1 MLHCPVESKAE
12 LSITFFIRYVNLVN
26 FDILITFHFSS
37 LFVLFVVILTYS
49 TLYGCLGRMAVSS
62 TQQSFFSEVPVPIVP
77 FTNNRGIAYTCANL
91 AEVDTR
97 VAEMLAG
104 NVMSSMRAIVVVRLS
119 AECWHVM
126 PAFKPLNTDQRLR
139 GQTNRDLYDLLR
151 EVYPDLRIELR
162 FVKICGD
169 RFMIE
174 DVQDYEKFIQ
184 DPPIRSI

>member
-1 MLHCPVESKAE
+1 M
-12 LSITFFIRYVNLVN
+12 
-26 FDILITFHFSS
+26 
-37 LFVLFVVILTYS
+37 
-49 TLYGCLGRMAVSS
+49 SS
-62 TQQSFFSEVPVPIVP
+62 TQTIFFSEVPVPPIP
-77 FTNNRGIAYTCANL
+77 FANNRGITYPCANL

-104 NVMSSMRAIVVVRLS
+104 RATSPMQAIVVVRLS